1 MLDTRLSAFLD
12 GILEFAADGSEWVG
26 HSCLGVSAYTAD
38 GWQKAFRRHYHVR
51 PFTTVEAEES
61 FFEAIGAWL
70 EETPGELTQKLV
82 SHVVHRIGE
91 PVRVLRA
98 ADETKLL
105 DDLSSCNGGVGAY
118 WLTDG
123 VFFVEF
129 KTHVLAFLSGT
140 FD

>member
-1 MLDTRLSAFLD
+1 MLDTRLSAFLG
-12 GILEFAADGSEWVG
+12 GILEFAADGSAWVG
-26 HSCLGVSAYTAD
+26 HSCLGVSAYTAA

-51 PFTTVEAEES
+51 PFKTVEADES
-61 FFEAIGAWL
+61 FFQAL
-70 EETPGELTQKLV
+70 
-82 SHVVHRIGE
+82 GE

-98 ADETKLL
+98 EDTAKLTE
-105 DDLSSCNGGVGAY
+105 DLSSCNGGIGAY
-118 WLTDG
+118 WFTDG